1 MCIISC
7 EYESVSH
14 LVMFDCETP
23 WTVAQQAPL
32 SMEFS
37 RQEYWSGFSSPGDLA
52 DLGSNPS
59 VSPCRRA
66 LYHLSHQGSPKTAN
80 NILNISPLIRLKVP
94 AMSVTHRWVLLRGF
108 WEENAGKENAVALQR
123 IWRNISQTI
132 VRGTN
137 EMVAGVPRSTLFG
150 KHSPLFPQPPSPVQI
165 NLLTVISPNNSN
177 QTPLFQG
184 HITYFMAHR
193 WG

>member
-1 MCIISC
+1 MGFSRPGHWSGCHLLLQGIFPPRDRARASCISC
-7 EYESVSH
+7 
-14 LVMFDCETP
+14 
-23 WTVAQQAPL
+23 
-32 SMEFS
+32 
-37 RQEYWSGFSSPGDLA
+37 SG
-52 DLGSNPS
+52 
-59 VSPCRRA
+59 RRA